1 MSLESWGLLIWGLC
15 SLALCGLGFHYL
27 GLNNVRR
34 FADQVAL
41 PLKSITTKPYQ
52 FTVWLF
58 VTVFF
63 GLAGFW
69 LPLLLVAV
77 HQDQSISPVLVR
89 LIGSGALASFCVVI
103 LAEGIAGVLVTVG
116 GGGNDAAAGLRALA
130 GGLAIMFILVGVGL
144 LVRGQ
149 LTPTPGQPA
158 SSFHYVFTTSSIILA
173 CYLYCFRNTEWEP
186 GADAFKNDDEQDTAT
201 LASSA
206 VAQSQDESGTKL

>member
-1 MSLESWGLLIWGLC
+1 MSSETCGLILWVLGSLLICLI
-15 SLALCGLGFHYL
+15 GFRQL
-27 GLNNVRR
+27 GLNNMSR
-34 FADQVAL
+34 FVEHLRL
-41 PLKSITTKPYQ
+41 PLRSITTKPYQ

-69 LPLLLVAV
+69 LPLVLVAV
-77 HQDQSISPVLVR
+77 NQESISPVLTSLVR
-89 LIGSGALASFCVVI
+89 SGALASFCVVI

-130 GGLAIMFILVGVGL
+130 GGFGIMFVLVGVGL

-149 LTPTPGQPA
+149 LTPGQGHQ
-158 SSFHYVFTTSSIILA
+158 SSLFHYAFTTVSIVIA

-186 GADAFKNDDEQDTAT
+186 SADTFTANDEQEAAR
-201 LASSA
+201 LGNSA
-206 VAQSQDESGTKL
+206 LAQSQDDSGTKL